1 MSFRPAYVYKVK
13 SGIVLSS
20 HSPSGS
26 VTVNSGESLLLLYD
40 AQAMARY
47 GTATRI
53 QVVNT
58 YSRVPVC
65 DKYVVHYDNRVS
77 TNLPT
82 VGQTYTYDSSIYTAY
97 GGYYSNSGYSYDGAG
112 SNVYSRFGYVAITLG
127 ASAVDANGRMTT
139 DQTFTISGFEL
150 NFTAGSTY
158 PFTASSNFSGGY
170 KNQSRAFTISLSA
183 TQYNNSIS
191 QYSIAGGTF
200 YYKKSSASSYSSI
213 TFSGS
218 SVTVP
223 AGTLETAST
232 YNIYFTARANTGET
246 ADCGTANISTTD
258 AAAVVTAV
266 SPSNEVTHGS
276 ATFVWNYTNSYGEAQ
291 HAYDLQIST
300 DNANWTTIRSHIVT
314 SSTSYTYSGLNTSS
328 TIYWR
333 VRGYNQ
339 SDQAGAWSASKSFV
353 NRVPPATPT
362 IVNISIA
369 GRVTVQW
376 SATNQKAY
384 RLQILQN
391 ASVVYDSGDVYGTA
405 TSARVQQYLSNGG
418 YVARVRI
425 IDQYGEESSWG
436 TKNFTQTAELD
447 PLEYSAAY
455 DPMLNGVLIQIT
467 STGFTRYYIE
477 RNGML
482 IAKINTPEYLD
493 LYASG
498 PTTYRLIAVN
508 GDDQFSQAEFTLNIR
523 IQSSRLV
530 TLDGTILEVNERWD
544 NFNNTSQ
551 TESAKVSAY
560 EFFGASAPTHVFAKM
575 RTKRIT
581 QAFYDPER
589 ISIGLLGQVAWYGD
603 IYGNADYVAIIS
615 RSRSDSWIGDET
627 VLEMELTSWSAGV
640 DYD

>member
-1 MSFRPAYVYKVK
+1 MSFRPVKAYKMSGGVILSEISPNGQITLNNERLILVY
-13 SGIVLSS
+13 SASTL
-20 HSPSGS
+20 
-26 VTVNSGESLLLLYD
+26 
-40 AQAMARY
+40 ARY
-47 GTATRI
+47 GTANRPIFTLNRHRMPTADYI
-53 QVVNT
+53 SIDFSNATISGEVKVGSTIT
-58 YSRVPVC
+58 Y
-65 DKYVVHYDNRVS
+65 
-77 TNLPT
+77 
-82 VGQTYTYDSSIYTAY
+82 QTGSHAYYGYQNAY
-97 GGYYSNSGYSYDGAG
+97 GRESYPSNNYNIYSTGN
-112 SNVYSRFGYVAITLG
+112 NVYFVVG
-127 ASAVDANGRMTT
+127 AAASTDGRLIA
-139 DQTFTISGFEL
+139 DQQFTISGFDL
-150 NFTAGSTY
+150 TFTSGATY
-158 PFTASSNFSGGY
+158 PFTATSNYSGGY

-183 TQYNNSIS
+183 TQYNDAVT

-213 TFSGS
+213 AFSGS

-223 AGTLETAST
+223 ANTLETAST
-232 YNIYFTARANTGET
+232 YDIYFTARANTGAT
-246 ADCGTANISTTD
+246 ANCGTATITTTD

-276 ATFVWNYTNSYGEAQ
+276 TTFVWNYTNSYGEAQ

-300 DNANWTTIRSHIVT
+300 DNSTWTTIRSHIVT
-314 SSTSYTYSGLNTSS
+314 SSASYTYSGLNTSS

-376 SATNQKAY
+376 SSTNQKAY

-391 ASVVYDSGDVYGTA
+391 ASVIYDSGDVYGTA

-436 TKNFTQTAELD
+436 AKNFTQTAELD
-447 PLEYSAAY
+447 PLDYNAAY
-455 DPMLNGVLIQIT
+455 DPTQNGVQIQIE
-467 STGFTRYYIE
+467 SSGFSKYYIE

-482 IAKINTPEYLD
+482 IGKTTEPEYLD

-508 GDDQFSQAEFTLNIR
+508 GSDNFSQAEFTLNVR
-523 IQSSRLV
+523 IQSSRLI
-530 TLDGTILEVNERWD
+530 TLEGNVLEANERWN
-544 NFNNTSQ
+544 NFNNASQ
-551 TESAKVSAY
+551 SESAKFSSY
-560 EFFGASAPTHVFAKM
+560 EFFGAQSPTHVFAKM
-575 RTKRIT
+575 RTKRIS

-589 ISIGLLGQVAWYGD
+589 ISIALLGKIAFYAD
-603 IYGNADYVAIIS
+603 IYGNADYVAITG
-615 RSRSDSWIGDET
+615 RSRSDSWFGDET
-627 VLEMELTSWSAGV
+627 ILEMELTSWSAGV

>member
-1 MSFRPAYVYKVK
+1 MSFRPVYVYKLR
-13 SGIVLSS
+13 SGTVLSS

-65 DKYVVHYDNRVS
+65 DRYSVSFTNRAS
-77 TNLPT
+77 TNLPSI
-82 VGQTYTYDSSIYTAY
+82 GQTYTYDSSIHGAY
-97 GGYYSNSGYSYDGAG
+97 GGYYSNSGYSYDGVG
-112 SNVYSRFGYVAITLG
+112 NYLYSRLGYVAITLG

-232 YNIYFTARANTGET
+232 YNIYFTARANTGAT

-300 DNANWTTIRSHIVT
+300 DNSTWTTIRSHIVT

-339 SDQAGAWSASKSFV
+339 SDQAGAWSASKSFI
-353 NRVPPATPT
+353 NRVPPTTPT

-447 PLEYSAAY
+447 PLDYNAAY
-455 DPMLNGVLIQIT
+455 DPTQNGVQIQIE
-467 STGFTRYYIE
+467 SSGFSKYYIE

-482 IAKINTPEYLD
+482 IGKTTEPEYLD

-508 GDDQFSQAEFTLNIR
+508 GSDNFSQAEFTLNVR

-544 NFNNTSQ
+544 NFNNASQ

-589 ISIGLLGQVAWYGD
+589 ISIGLLGQGAWYGD

-627 VLEMELTSWSAGV
+627 VLEMELTSWSSGV

>member
-1 MSFRPAYVYKVK
+1 MSFRPAYVYKLK

-26 VTVNSGESLLLLYD
+26 VTVNSGETLLFLYD
-40 AQAMARY
+40 AQALARY
-47 GTATRI
+47 GTATRLQI
-53 QVVNT
+53 VDT

-65 DKYVVHYDNRVS
+65 DHWSTDYFNVAL

-82 VGQTYTYDSSIYTAY
+82 VGQAYTYDSSVHGAF
-97 GGYYSNSGYSYDGAG
+97 GGYNSRGQYSYDGYG
-112 SNVYSRFGYVAITLG
+112 SYIYSRFGYVAVYQG
-127 ASAVDANGRMTT
+127 FGAVDANGRLTT
-139 DQTFTISGFEL
+139 DQTFTVSGFEM

-183 TQYNNSIS
+183 TQYNNAVT

-213 TFSGS
+213 SFSGS

-232 YNIYFTARANTGET
+232 YDIYFTARANTGVT
-246 ADCGTANISTTD
+246 ANCGTATITTTD

-339 SDQAGAWSASKSFV
+339 SDQAGAWSASKSFI
-353 NRVPPATPT
+353 NRVPPASPT

-384 RLQILQN
+384 RMQILQN
-391 ASVVYDSGDVYGTA
+391 SSVVYDSGDVYGTA

-447 PLEYSAAY
+447 PLDYNAAY
-455 DPMLNGVLIQIT
+455 DPTQNGVQIQIE
-467 STGFTRYYIE
+467 SSGFSKYYIE

-482 IAKINTPEYLD
+482 IGKTTEPEYLD

-508 GDDQFSQAEFTLNIR
+508 GSDNFSQAEFTLNVR

-544 NFNNTSQ
+544 NFNNASQ

-603 IYGNADYVAIIS
+603 IYGNADYVAITG